1 MVAQSLEEQRWQAVR
16 ARKVDGAL
24 FFYGVLTTGIY
35 CLPGCPSRLP
45 KRKNVAFFDSVRGA
59 RAAGLRPCRRCHPD
73 AHGVPAWF
81 GEACRGL
88 IGGDA
93 TVSEV
98 AALAGVSRA
107 TLHRVT
113 VGVLGV
119 TPSALRLG
127 ARDQRLREALATHGS
142 VLEACFAAGFGSA
155 SAAYAQSARAHGAPP
170 GVLRGHAALELRVLT
185 GDSNLGAMVAA
196 KSEAGLCLLEF
207 LEEGD
212 DAHARVQARF
222 PEARVE
228 AAKGSDRDLLAR
240 AIAAVDT
247 AGRSQALPIDVRGT
261 AFQQQV
267 WAALQTLSAGERVSY
282 SELAARIGRPSAA
295 RAVARAV
302 GENPIAV
309 LVPCHRV
316 VGKNGGLVGYRWGV
330 ERKARLLAR
339 EDGGD

>member
-1 MVAQSLEEQRWQAVR
+1 MAGITRAESRWCFLFLRCSHDGHLLSARVPFEAAETQERCVLRFGAWRAGGWSAAVQALSSGR
-16 ARKVDGAL
+16 TRRT
-24 FFYGVLTTGIY
+24 GV
-35 CLPGCPSRLP
+35 
-45 KRKNVAFFDSVRGA
+45 V
-59 RAAGLRPCRRCHPD
+59 
-73 AHGVPAWF
+73 

-98 AALAGVSRA
+98 AALVGVSRA

-267 WAALQTLSAGERVSY
+267 WAALQTLRAGERVSY

-309 LVPCHRV
+309 RAPGHRV
-316 VGKNGGLVGYRWGV
+316 VDKNGGLVGYRWGMA
-330 ERKARLLAR
+330 RKARLLAR
-339 EDGGD
+339 EDGED